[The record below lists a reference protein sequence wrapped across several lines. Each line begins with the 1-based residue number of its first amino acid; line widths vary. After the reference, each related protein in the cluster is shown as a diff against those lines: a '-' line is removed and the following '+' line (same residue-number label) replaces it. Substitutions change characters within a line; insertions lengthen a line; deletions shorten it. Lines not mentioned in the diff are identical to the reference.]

1 MRIPI
6 CVKALKINQVVKN
19 SHTIHPSKSYLRI
32 SEKKKKINMY
42 ENLLRGSIATI
53 QAFLFII
60 DLPKNLHHLNI
71 PNINHIRV
79 YVFSGFFS
87 ILSLLP
93 FPSLLSASLW
103 ILSSQITIKQDN
115 TRIEKKKSEN
125 RKKNIEQRRKENS
138 SISLEKRK

>member
-6 CVKALKINQVVKN
+6 CVKALQINQVVKN

-42 ENLLRGSIATI
+42 ENLLGGSIATI

-71 PNINHIRV
+71 PNINRIHV

-87 ILSLLP
+87 ISPPLP
-93 FPSLLSASLW
+93 FPLSLD
-103 ILSSQITIKQDN
+103 LSSQITIKQDN
-115 TRIEKKKSEN
+115 TRIEKKKARIE
-125 RKKNIEQRRKENS
+125 KKISSKEGKRTRRS
-138 SISLEKRK
+138 R